1 MDYYFV
7 NYGIF
12 FITLII
18 TLGAQWYINHCFKK
32 TSKINNE
39 RNITGM
45 QAAREI
51 LNANGLEDVKV
62 LQVPGSLTDHYD
74 PRNKIVN
81 LSDSIYDK
89 TTISAISVAA
99 HECGHAIQDK
109 TGYTFLRI
117 RKAMVPLVNIANY
130 AGYVSI
136 LIGAIFSLLD
146 LIWIGIAL
154 EAIILLFQLVTLP
167 VEFDASKRALNQV
180 EELGILDNNELKYG
194 KKMLVSAALTYVAGA
209 ATAML
214 QILRLILI
222 FGGRRDD

>member
-7 NYGIF
+7 NYGIL

-18 TLGAQWYINHCFKK
+18 TLGAQWYINYCFKK
-32 TSKINNE
+32 TSKMNNE

-74 PRNKIVN
+74 PRNKTVN

-89 TTISAISVAA
+89 TTIAAISVAA

-109 TGYTFLRI
+109 TGYTFLKI
-117 RKAMVPLVNIANY
+117 RKSMVPLVNIANY
-130 AGYVSI
+130 AGYISI
-136 LIGAIFSLLD
+136 LIGVIFSLLD

-180 EELGILDNNELKYG
+180 EDNNELKYG

>member
-7 NYGIF
+7 NYGIL

-18 TLGAQWYINHCFKK
+18 TLGAQWYINYCFKK
-32 TSKINNE
+32 TSKMNNE

-74 PRNKIVN
+74 PRNKTVN

-89 TTISAISVAA
+89 TTIAAISVAA

-109 TGYTFLRI
+109 IGYTFLKI
-117 RKAMVPLVNIANY
+117 RKSMVPLVNIANY
-130 AGYVSI
+130 AGYISI
-136 LIGAIFSLLD
+136 LIGVIFSLLN

>member
-7 NYGIF
+7 NYGIL

-18 TLGAQWYINHCFKK
+18 TLGAQWYINYCFKK
-32 TSKINNE
+32 TSKMNNE

-74 PRNKIVN
+74 PRNKTVN

-89 TTISAISVAA
+89 TTIAAISVAA

-109 TGYTFLRI
+109 TGYTI
-117 RKAMVPLVNIANY
+117 KQ
-130 AGYVSI
+130 
-136 LIGAIFSLLD
+136 FSL
-146 LIWIGIAL
+146 
-154 EAIILLFQLVTLP
+154 
-167 VEFDASKRALNQV
+167 
-180 EELGILDNNELKYG
+180 
-194 KKMLVSAALTYVAGA
+194 
-209 ATAML
+209 
-214 QILRLILI
+214 
-222 FGGRRDD
+222 

>member
-7 NYGIF
+7 NYGIL

-18 TLGAQWYINHCFKK
+18 TLGAQWYINYCFKK
-32 TSKINNE
+32 TSKMNNE

-74 PRNKIVN
+74 PRNKTVN

-89 TTISAISVAA
+89 TTIAAISVAA

-109 TGYTFLRI
+109 IGYTFLKI
-117 RKAMVPLVNIANY
+117 RKSMVPLVNIANY
-130 AGYVSI
+130 AGYISI
-136 LIGAIFSLLD
+136 LIGVIFSLLD

>member
-7 NYGIF
+7 NYGIL

-18 TLGAQWYINHCFKK
+18 TLGAQWYINYCFKK
-32 TSKINNE
+32 TSKMNNE

-74 PRNKIVN
+74 PRNKTVN

-89 TTISAISVAA
+89 TTIAAISVVA

-109 TGYTFLRI
+109 TGYTFLRV

-130 AGYVSI
+130 AGYISI
-136 LIGAIFSLLD
+136 LIGAIFSLLN

-154 EAIILLFQLVTLP
+154 ESIILLFQLVTLP

-209 ATAML
+209 ATAIL